1 MGDPHANLPANDRD
15 QSFGFVVPAYDPDV
29 DILTTYIEDIRETL
43 SPSIVRVEI
52 DAPAEST
59 LGRLESVADEVNA
72 TDARRGKG
80 KAIADG
86 FDALSSDILAFADAD
101 GSVPAY
107 SMETVVDRLRN
118 GTAAVSIG
126 SRRHPD
132 ARIVSH
138 QTTGRRIL
146 GDAFAFM
153 ARKLLTT
160 SCYDYQCGAKAVRAD
175 AWQDISERCRKEG
188 FAWDLEFVSV
198 AGSLGYDIAEVPVE
212 WNDRPD
218 STVHPF
224 WTTVELAVAVCSIRY
239 RSLVGERD
247 VTPTNSQP
255 TTASTVYYPG
265 NDEG

>member
-1 MGDPHANLPANDRD
+1 MDDPYANSRLNDRD
-15 QSFGFVVPAYDPDV
+15 PSLGFVIPAYDPDV
-29 DILTTYIEDIRETL
+29 DILTTYIEDVRDTL

-59 LGRLESVADEVNA
+59 LDRLESVADEVNA

-86 FDALSSDILAFADAD
+86 FDALSTDVLAFADAD
-101 GSVPAY
+101 GSVPAS
-107 SMETVVDRLRN
+107 SMETVVDRIRD

-132 ARIVSH
+132 SRIVSH
-138 QTTGRRIL
+138 QTIGRRIL
-146 GDAFAFM
+146 GDAFAFA

-160 SCYDYQCGAKAVRAD
+160 TCYDYQCGAKAVRAD
-175 AWQDISERCRKEG
+175 AWREMRERCRREG

-212 WNDRPD
+212 WNDHPD

-224 WTTVELAVAVCSIRY
+224 WTTVELAVAVCAIRY
-239 RSLVGERD
+239 QLRADGRD
-247 VTPTNSQP
+247 AAAANVRP
-255 TTASTVYYPG
+255 TTASTVYYPE
-265 NDEG
+265 NDEH

>member
-1 MGDPHANLPANDRD
+1 MDDPHGKNPTNARD
-15 QSFGFVVPAYDPDV
+15 PSLGFVIPAYDPDV
-29 DILTTYIEDIRETL
+29 DILTTYIEDIRDTL
-43 SPSIVRVEI
+43 SPSTVRVEI
-52 DAPAEST
+52 DAPTEST
-59 LGRLESVADEVNA
+59 VGRLESVADEVNA
-72 TDARRGKG
+72 ADARRGKG

-86 FDALSSDILAFADAD
+86 FDALSTDVLAFADAD
-101 GSVPAY
+101 GSVPAR
-107 SMETVVDRLRN
+107 SMETVVERIQN

-132 ARIVSH
+132 SRIVSH

-146 GDAFAFM
+146 GDAFAFV

-160 SCYDYQCGAKAVRAD
+160 TCYDYQCGAKAVRAD
-175 AWQDISERCRKEG
+175 AWREIRERCQKEG

-239 RSLVGERD
+239 RSQVDGRD
-247 VTPTNSQP
+247 ATATNRQP
-255 TTASTVYYPG
+255 TTASTVYYPE
-265 NDEG
+265 NDER